1 MDFHCQVSLLEVNL
15 PLFIQ
20 KPASSTFPLPRSKTA
35 KKMRR
40 NTWFS
45 FPMARHPKKGG
56 NWNIPEI
63 DRTTK
68 GTGCVL
74 MCFASILW
82 IPWGQCRNC
91 CFKVEFLI
99 WSKTCSRLGF
109 QDIVSS
115 LVIPSSHH
123 LSIVFLPEKTPTSPS
138 TMPGPCAA
146 GTWIIMKAGVQSASS
161 PDSWNILGSSFKKNS
176 RAATNDETYDPAKNG
191 AFLQGHVPAGW

>member
-1 MDFHCQVSLLEVNL
+1 MVSFWEVFPRVPVVQPKTELRAHRSDGLTSGRPCGVPCGVPGYQCFPRRELPMAKTYHLKMYFLLDFRLENVDFHCQVSLLEVNL

-99 WSKTCSRLGF
+99 
-109 QDIVSS
+109 
-115 LVIPSSHH
+115 
-123 LSIVFLPEKTPTSPS
+123 
-138 TMPGPCAA
+138 
-146 GTWIIMKAGVQSASS
+146 
-161 PDSWNILGSSFKKNS
+161 
-176 RAATNDETYDPAKNG
+176 
-191 AFLQGHVPAGW
+191 